1 LILSESH
8 FFAIYLNNRS
18 LSLLFLFDIKQLN
31 NNNHFNQ
38 LAIMIQTMATQNKE
52 QQIIYLSPYQFIN
65 IFWQYLVDPQA
76 NILLRTKI

>member
-1 LILSESH
+1 
-8 FFAIYLNNRS
+8 
-18 LSLLFLFDIKQLN
+18 LFLFDIKQLN

>member
-1 LILSESH
+1 
-8 FFAIYLNNRS
+8 
-18 LSLLFLFDIKQLN
+18 
-31 NNNHFNQ
+31 
-38 LAIMIQTMATQNKE
+38 MIQTMATQNKE